1 MQQITED
8 KRDQSLDIM
17 KGIGILLVVFAHVFH
32 KSEIIYQF
40 HMPLFF
46 ILSGAAMIYSKSGFS
61 LKKKAKSLLVP
72 YFVFSFICFVYW
84 ALIESRFRPMH
95 DVAIFGDGIGL
106 NVKLQQL
113 LNIFTAINCKPAF
126 IYNIVLWFLPC
137 LFMAELLYSKI
148 KGTKVEWV
156 IDVLCIVVCYVAVSS
171 SNGWSWCLGEA
182 VVAVPLLSLG
192 NRFYQ
197 PLMKVLKKTKTINA
211 VVIGGVCL
219 LAFILL
225 FLLLNPHTDM
235 AHNVIPKEFYLMAIL
250 GSLCVVILSLEIDK
264 FTIRG
269 GQYLAYLG
277 QNSLIIMCVHEPL
290 KRIILM
296 VLSKG
301 VSMPTDVIRD
311 EIGMSIVSTLIVV
324 AVCIPVIEIINRK
337 FSWTIG
343 KF

>member
-84 ALIESRFRPMH
+84 ALIETRFRPMH

>member
-1 MQQITED
+1 MQQITEI
-8 KRDQSLDIM
+8 KRDRSLDIM

-46 ILSGAAMIYSKSGFS
+46 ILSGAAMSYSKSRFS

-72 YFVFSFICFVYW
+72 YIVFSLICFVYW

-95 DVAIFGDGIGL
+95 DVAIFGEGIGL

-171 SNGWSWCLGEA
+171 SNGLPLCLGEA
-182 VVAVPLLSLG
+182 VIAVPLLSLG

-197 PLMKVLKKTKTINA
+197 PLMKVLKKRTMPAMIM
-211 VVIGGVCL
+211 GGVCL

-235 AHNVIPKEFYLMAIL
+235 AHNVIPKEFYLMVII
-250 GSLCVVILSLEIDK
+250 SLK
-264 FTIRG
+264 
-269 GQYLAYLG
+269 
-277 QNSLIIMCVHEPL
+277 
-290 KRIILM
+290 
-296 VLSKG
+296 
-301 VSMPTDVIRD
+301 
-311 EIGMSIVSTLIVV
+311 
-324 AVCIPVIEIINRK
+324 
-337 FSWTIG
+337 
-343 KF
+343 

>member
-1 MQQITED
+1 MTQSKII
-8 KRDQSLDIM
+8 KRDQRLDIM

-32 KSEIIYQF
+32 KSGIIYLF

-46 ILSGAAMIYSKSGFS
+46 ILSGASMSYSKSRFS

-72 YFVFSFICFVYW
+72 YIVFSLICFVYW

-95 DVAIFGDGIGL
+95 DVAIFGEGIGL

-171 SNGWSWCLGEA
+171 SNGLPLCLGEA
-182 VVAVPLLSLG
+182 VIAVPLLSLG

-197 PLMKVLKKTKTINA
+197 PLMKVLKKRTMPA
-211 VVIGGVCL
+211 MVMGGVCL

-264 FTIRG
+264 FAIRG

-296 VLSKG
+296 VLSK
-301 VSMPTDVIRD
+301 VMSMPTDVIRD
-311 EIGMSIVSTLIVV
+311 EIGMSIVATLIVV

-343 KF
+343 KI